1 MTEKVIPQRLE
12 DQELACCHE
21 NPREGEFLKGVSKSC
36 WRVKKVSIER
46 CPANAEFTSAIC
58 SSGALTV
65 FASTVFLL
73 PEAHTSETRLAGF
86 SLPSGLVHRL
96 LAWGRWEGGT
106 ASVHRQCGDLSETME
121 GRQQLPQGP
130 PSPPWCWNT
139 GNIDIWAPISPEAFP
154 LWKFP
159 VVNHIDFNLKRQK
172 GCPGIWEP
180 TSWKNVCMEV
190 WANKIGFTTFLEI
203 WASGKLFQETWGKTD
218 SLRQRSTGSYNL
230 SSYWH
235 INLGK
240 WGRERTVRLISYQ
253 AQGLEEAPIEFN
265 GQLYVFTCF
274 DCS

>member
-1 MTEKVIPQRLE
+1 MQ
-12 DQELACCHE
+12 
-21 NPREGEFLKGVSKSC
+21 
-36 WRVKKVSIER
+36 
-46 CPANAEFTSAIC
+46 FTSAIC

>member
-1 MTEKVIPQRLE
+1 MTEKVIPERLE

-58 SSGALTV
+58 SSGALAA
-65 FASTVFLL
+65 FAFTVFLL

-86 SLPSGLVHRL
+86 SLPSGLVHSL

-106 ASVHRQCGDLSETME
+106 ASVHGQCGDLSETME

-130 PSPPWCWNT
+130 PSPLWCWNT
-139 GNIDIWAPISPEAFP
+139 GNIDIWAQISPEAYG

-190 WANKIGFTTFLEI
+190 WANKIGFTTFLEV
-203 WASGKLFQETWGKTD
+203 WASGKLFQETQGKTD
-218 SLRQRSTGSYNL
+218 SLRQRSTGSYN
-230 SSYWH
+230 
-235 INLGK
+235 
-240 WGRERTVRLISYQ
+240 
-253 AQGLEEAPIEFN
+253 
-265 GQLYVFTCF
+265 
-274 DCS
+274 